1 MKKVRFKKFLFE
13 NRYVLSAFLASAVI
27 LLITYIHLHIF
38 PFGDRTILRVDLFHQ
53 YAPYLEEMRSRV
65 ANGQSLFYSW
75 EGGLGKDFLAQT
87 AYYTTSPLNLLYF
100 WFPATAL
107 PEAVAIFIMIK
118 VSLCRKERS
127 EHPALRTSV
136 RFFFLCDLLLLEYHV
151 AGYDCPLPPRCSG
164 A

>member
-1 MKKVRFKKFLFE
+1 MQKVKFKQRLFE
-13 NRYVLSAFLASAVI
+13 NRFVLIAFLASAVI

-100 WFPATAL
+100 WFPAAAL
-107 PEAVAIFIMIK
+107 PEAVAPRSRIILRSI
-118 VSLCRKERS
+118 SERTIRVYCS
-127 EHPALRTSV
+127 SDFCTV
-136 RFFFLCDLLLLEYHV
+136 FL
-151 AGYDCPLPPRCSG
+151 PM
-164 A
+164 